1 MKGLKEAGDVDPV
14 SNRRKQDNMSQTGRE
29 EMAAPSTPL
38 SQPIEGLATFM
49 SLLLSQSRT

>member
-1 MKGLKEAGDVDPV
+1 MKGLKEVGNVDHV
-14 SNRRKQDNMSQTGRE
+14 SNRRKQDNMSQKGRE

-49 SLLLSQSRT
+49 SLLLSQNRA